1 MSKRGAGSSTRS
13 NGSFS
18 GVVAIEVTTKDG
30 RRLSYRSRQGGFIT
44 GIDDARKSPASG
56 RMTVPEIAKRMAENV
71 ATVKTYTK
79 KQLAAHDEARWKEIA
94 NKPDYELGGGV
105 PWGNKDARKAARA
118 SRLAG
123 RAQRRRRK
131 KA

>member
-1 MSKRGAGSSTRS
+1 MSKRGSGNSTRN

-30 RRLSYRSRQGGFIT
+30 RKLSYRSRQGGFIT
-44 GIDDARKSPASG
+44 GIDDAIESHANG
-56 RMTVPEIAKRMAENV
+56 RMTVPEIAKRMAENG

-79 KQLAAHDEARWKEIA
+79 KQLAAHAEARQKEIA
-94 NKPDYELGGGV
+94 NKPDYELGVGV
-105 PWGNKDARKAARA
+105 PWGNKENRKAARA

-123 RAQRRRRK
+123 RAQRRRR
-131 KA
+131 

>member
-1 MSKRGAGSSTRS
+1 
-13 NGSFS
+13 
-18 GVVAIEVTTKDG
+18 
-30 RRLSYRSRQGGFIT
+30 
-44 GIDDARKSPASG
+44 
-56 RMTVPEIAKRMAENV
+56 MTVPEIAKRMAENG

-105 PWGNKDARKAARA
+105 PWGNKENRKAARA

-123 RAQRRRRK
+123 RAQRRRR
-131 KA
+131 